1 MRAYPATAILE
12 EMRSLRQGSDV
23 TDRLDNA
30 LATKLVGV
38 LRFRRHHFMAAG
50 REPLRVAAAFLANSA
65 TEQAHADA
73 IARRMVELGAEP
85 TFSPAAFLMR
95 SHAPFMES
103 GNGLREMAQEGH
115 EATRMAMS
123 ALVALARHVGA
134 ADASTRK
141 MLLDIVAEDQAR
153 AKDLSGLAVTLG
165 SA

>member
-1 MRAYPATAILE
+1 MRAYPATTILE
-12 EMRSLRQGSDV
+12 EMRSLRQGSEL
-23 TDRLDNA
+23 TDRLDSA

-50 REPLRVAAAFLANSA
+50 QEPRRVAIAFLANSSI
-65 TEQAHADA
+65 EQAHADA

-85 TFSPAAFLMR
+85 TFSPAAFLLR

-103 GNGLREMAQEGH
+103 GNGLREMVHEGH
-115 EATRMAMS
+115 EATRIAMS

-134 ADASTRK
+134 SDAATRK

-153 AKDLSGLAVTLG
+153 AKDLTALALTLG
-165 SA
+165 AA

>member
-23 TDRLDNA
+23 TDGLDDA

-50 REPLRVAAAFLANSA
+50 REPRRACVAFLANSA
-65 TEQAHADA
+65 TEQAQADA

-85 TFSPAAFLMR
+85 SFSPAAFLMR
-95 SHAPFMES
+95 SHAPFMET
-103 GNGLREMAQEGH
+103 GNGLHEMAQEGH
-115 EATRMAMS
+115 DATRMAMS

-134 ADASTRK
+134 SDATTRK
-141 MLLDIVAEDQAR
+141 MLLGIVAEDQAR
-153 AKDLSGLAVTLG
+153 AKDLAALSLTLRP
-165 SA
+165 A